1 MSNEDLITRVK
12 ELSNEWK
19 KTKEPGYIQEAI
31 STAKKIKDGQA
42 QSFLVILLALAG
54 AK

>member
-1 MSNEDLITRVK
+1 MSDEDLANRVK

-19 KTKEPGYIQEAI
+19 KTKEPYYIQEAL

>member
-1 MSNEDLITRVK
+1 MSDEDLVNKVK

-19 KTKEPGYIQEAI
+19 KTKEPSYIQEALRI
-31 STAKKIKDGQA
+31 AKQIKEGQL